1 MNEVVLSGFSSLS
14 EKDKDRLVDHVLVKD
29 HWARLVNRKSLVR
42 AGGKPGEV
50 SNPLYEG
57 GLRGASG
64 STDVKI
70 ESLQIEPGESI
81 TDVDIQ
87 NSMNAENV
95 SYGSHFRFLGCS

>member
-1 MNEVVLSGFSSLS
+1 MNEVVFSGFSSLS

-57 GLRGASG
+57 GSRGAS
-64 STDVKI
+64 DVKI

-81 TDVDIQ
+81 TDVNIQ